1 GSAIGTFRFRRRAPA
16 CRCASATKSRRRSR
30 SRARSKTMSKKTDVI
45 KHKQRRS
52 MRARPT
58 PKWIALAQ
66 ELDEMG
72 RRRTLMVLS
81 VLSGERPVTEVIAQA
96 QISRG
101 TYYQLEE
108 RALRAMI
115 AALTPTSSASADED
129 STQIAESPARTI
141 AALQTKLARLERI
154 KRRQERM

>member
-1 GSAIGTFRFRRRAPA
+1 
-16 CRCASATKSRRRSR
+16 
-30 SRARSKTMSKKTDVI
+30 
-45 KHKQRRS
+45 
-52 MRARPT
+52 
-58 PKWIALAQ
+58 
-66 ELDEMG
+66 MG

-154 KRRQERM
+154 KRRQERMLLMTRKLVKTGPMTSGAGRPRKKPSSPRRSTSPGPKPSRGSTPSETKTAAASIASSTMKDGEVGR